1 LTELSGVLVLGF
13 GNPLV
18 GDDGAGPAVVRQL
31 ADQPPPAGIRIED
44 GGTDVLTLPSWWRG
58 EAEVW
63 IVDAVRAGAAPGAIH
78 RLDHDTILSLP
89 QTTASLHHLSIPECL
104 RWILHAFPE
113 MRAVRFRLWGIE
125 PATVSTSCGLSEP
138 VVQAVGQ
145 VASELRAAL
154 SARSTADQ
162 GSSAADHNDSN
173 DRTSQTSV
181 RGFAEPGSSRPP
193 V

>member
-1 LTELSGVLVLGF
+1 MSGRVLVIAF

-18 GDDGAGPAVVRQL
+18 GDDGAGPAVAL
-31 ADQPPPAGIRIED
+31 AIAGQPPLPGVRIED

-63 IVDAVRAGAAPGAIH
+63 IIDAVRAGAPPGTIH

-113 MRAVRFRLWGIE
+113 MRGVRFRLWGIE
-125 PATVSTSCGLSEP
+125 PSEVRTGVGLSAP
-138 VVQAVGQ
+138 
-145 VASELRAAL
+145 VASAVAEVAAELRAAL
-154 SARSTADQ
+154 SGNA
-162 GSSAADHNDSN
+162 SS
-173 DRTSQTSV
+173 
-181 RGFAEPGSSRPP
+181 
-193 V
+193 